1 MVQIQIRDPRTRTF
15 RRILESLAPEILS
28 GLGKPDGEVSVL
40 LTDDAEIRSLNRQ
53 YRGIDKPTD
62 VLSFSQ
68 LEGDAVPPRNGPLI
82 LGDIVISLDR
92 TREQAGDSGVSVEKE
107 LRRLFIH
114 GLLHLV
120 GYDHE
125 GSPEEAKK
133 MKNMED
139 RLFRVGE

>member
-1 MVQIQIRDPRTRTF
+1 MVQIQIRDPRARPF
-15 RRILESLAPEILS
+15 RKLLKSLAPEILS
-28 GLGKPDGEVSVL
+28 GLGRPDGELSVL
-40 LTDDAEIRSLNRQ
+40 LTDDSEIRSLNHQ
-53 YRGIDKPTD
+53 YRGIDRPTD

-68 LEGDAVPPRNGPLI
+68 LEGDTIPHANGPLI

-92 TREQAGDSGVSVEKE
+92 AREQAKDLDVSVEEE

-125 GSPEEAKK
+125 SSMAQARK
-133 MKNMED
+133 MKEMED
-139 RLFRVGE
+139 RLNSIRE